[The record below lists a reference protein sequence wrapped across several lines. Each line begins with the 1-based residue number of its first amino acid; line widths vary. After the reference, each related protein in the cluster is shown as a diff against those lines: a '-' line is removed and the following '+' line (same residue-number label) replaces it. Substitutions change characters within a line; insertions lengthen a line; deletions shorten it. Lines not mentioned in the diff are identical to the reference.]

1 MDINCDL
8 GEGMPNDLEIMAY
21 LGSCNIACGG
31 HAGDR
36 ESMLATVQMAKRH
49 NVKIGAHP
57 SFEDR
62 ENFGRAEKRLS
73 REKLRSQLIHQVA
86 ALNEIVKA
94 EDSRLHHVK
103 PHGALYNMAARSR
116 ELAEVVVDVVQ
127 FFHEDL
133 VLYVPFDSVVE
144 RKAREAGLDTWVEVF
159 ADRNYD
165 DAFRLLPRTDPSA
178 VIEDPLEIRDRVERM
193 FMEGVV
199 VSVNGVLK
207 QVRPDTVCFH
217 GDHPRAPEIAR
228 KLYELTMRM
237 Q

>member
-1 MDINCDL
+1 
-8 GEGMPNDLEIMAY
+8 MPNDLEIMPY

-36 ESMLATVQMAKRH
+36 ESMREAVRMAKRH

-62 ENFGRAEKRLS
+62 ENFGRSEMHVS
-73 REKLRSQLIHQVA
+73 GEKLRSQLIHQVA

-94 EDSRLHHVK
+94 EDAHLHHIK
-103 PHGALYNMAARSR
+103 PHGALYNMAARSPQI
-116 ELAEVVVDVVQ
+116 AEVVVDVVR
-127 FFHEDL
+127 FFHENL
-133 VLYVPFDSVVE
+133 GLFVPFDSVVE
-144 RKAREAGLDTWVEVF
+144 RKAREAGLETWIEVF
-159 ADRNYD
+159 ADRHYD
-165 DAFRLLPRTDPSA
+165 DAFRLLARTEPEA
-178 VIEDPLEIRDRVERM
+178 VLEDPLEIRDRVERM
-193 FMEGVV
+193 MKDGIVI
-199 VSVNGVLK
+199 SVNGVMK

-228 KLYELTMRM
+228 ALHDLNRLM